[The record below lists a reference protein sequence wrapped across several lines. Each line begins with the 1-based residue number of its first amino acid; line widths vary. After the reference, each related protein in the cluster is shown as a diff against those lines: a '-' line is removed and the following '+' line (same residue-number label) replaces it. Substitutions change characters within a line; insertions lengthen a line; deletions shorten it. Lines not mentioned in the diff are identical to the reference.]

1 MDIVL
6 RAVFAYVFIQFVL
19 RVVGRRELSS
29 MEPSDIVLLVVMGD
43 LIQNGVT
50 QSDYSMTGVVLAVA
64 TFGLLSV
71 ATSWLV
77 FRSRRASEVIEGIPL
92 IIVEDGKTL
101 DSIACEGAL
110 VADGVA
116 RGRTT
121 VHFAGEQ
128 AEELWIQSSNLADA
142 FTHRR
147 VAPGNERA
155 TKAAARKAAQ
165 LAATLKRLDAHPDD
179 RSVGAEVE
187 RALKKAGNCP

>member
-1 MDIVL
+1 VIR
-6 RAVFAYVFIQFVL
+6 RAVPLLAVL
-19 RVVGRRELSS
+19 
-29 MEPSDIVLLVVMGD
+29 
-43 LIQNGVT
+43 
-50 QSDYSMTGVVLAVA
+50 VLAGCNGGPVDRHD
-64 TFGLLSV
+64 L
-71 ATSWLV
+71 
-77 FRSRRASEVIEGIPL
+77 RQ
-92 IIVEDGKTL
+92 DGKTL

-165 LAATLKRLDAHPDD
+165 LAATLKRLDAHPHD